1 MKFSTLSIVGLVA
14 FSTALINCSTSDS
27 DGGGSTSAL
36 GPQCTE
42 YYGGCCA
49 EASGQDQA
57 CADAK
62 ANTEQSIANGADAS
76 QYESGC
82 KTLLDT
88 AKNAGFCG
96 GGGSG
101 GTGNGGTGGTANGGT
116 GGTGN
121 GGSGATGGT
130 GSGDACTDGGNS
142 SADCNTCLN
151 GKIQTCCSAEAS
163 ACSANQDC
171 AAVQTCYQ
179 GCGQD
184 TACFDQCDADHP
196 TGSQLYLDI
205 LVCLVDPNNTGSYDP
220 SSPCG
225 SVCAP

>member
-121 GGSGATGGT
+121 GGTAGTSNGGTGGT
-130 GSGDACTDGGNS
+130 GSDCTSGGS
-142 SADCNTCLN
+142 GVPCATCLQSAQASGGCCEAENVACNMNTECNALITCAN
-151 GKIQTCCSAEAS
+151 GCGADQACAQQCGMDHPNGVSDFNTLIGCIQS
-163 ACSANQDC
+163 ACSAC
-171 AAVQTCYQ
+171 TM
-179 GCGQD
+179 
-184 TACFDQCDADHP
+184 
-196 TGSQLYLDI
+196 
-205 LVCLVDPNNTGSYDP
+205 
-220 SSPCG
+220 
-225 SVCAP
+225 